1 MEAVAQYVGVD
12 VGGER
17 LDVGVWPSD
26 EHLSFAND
34 PDGIAGL
41 VQRMV
46 ELSPA
51 AVVMEATGG
60 LEVLLASELVAAG
73 LLVAVANPRQVREFA
88 RSLGNLGKTDRKD
101 ARVLAQ
107 YAQAAHSNRRLVA
120 WRLPEQAQVE
130 LKALLTRRRQ
140 LLQMLVAESNRR
152 LRAPKVIRASVV
164 QSIRR
169 LKRSVAEIDAQLRDK
184 LADSP
189 AQQAKATLLE
199 AVPGVGPQL
208 TLTLIAELPELGRL
222 SRREIA
228 SLAGLAPHPFES
240 GKFKGRRTI
249 WGGRARVRSMLYMAA
264 LSAVRFNPLLR
275 ASYQAMLER
284 GKAKQLALVACMRK
298 LLIILNAMLRDSSP
312 WNPDHLDFQ
321 HSR

>member
-17 LDVGVWPSD
+17 LEVGVWPSD

-34 PDGIAGL
+34 PDGIARL
-41 VQRMV
+41 LQRMV
-46 ELSPA
+46 ELAPA

-73 LLVAVANPRQVREFA
+73 WLVAVANPRQVREFA

-101 ARVLAQ
+101 ARTLAQ

-120 WRLPEQAQVE
+120 WRLPEQAQLE

-169 LKRSVAEIDAQLRDK
+169 LKRSVAAIDAQLRDK
-184 LADSP
+184 LAESP

-240 GKFKGRRTI
+240 GQFKGRRTI
-249 WGGRARVRSMLYMAA
+249 WGGRAQVRSMLYMAA

-275 ASYQAMLER
+275 ASYQAMLAR

-298 LLIILNAMLRDSSP
+298 LLVILNAMLRDSAP